1 MAELFKVLTLDEAR
15 AAITRHLPHK
25 RAGVLVPIIESLGRS
40 LAAEVRGVDDVPAFD
55 RSTVDG
61 YAVKAKD
68 TYGAS
73 DGMPSYLDVSGE
85 VLIGQV
91 PSGQVNVGHAWY
103 IATGGMLPAGADAV
117 VMVEYT
123 EELDSRTIGIN
134 RPVAPGENVIR
145 RGEDIAAGAIALPAG
160 HRIRPQD
167 LGLLSSIG
175 ITKVEVACK
184 TRVGIIS
191 TGDELINPAEKPSP
205 GQIRDINSYVLYGAV
220 VSSGGVPHLYGI
232 VPDDYEKMRDTLA
245 RALDDN
251 DMVLIS
257 GGSSVGTRD
266 IAFKVIDAA
275 GKPGVIFHGISVKPG
290 KPTAGAFIG
299 SKPLFGLPGHPASA
313 LVIFELLVAP
323 LLRDGVYPS
332 CAGDFAMEF
341 PVKAVIS
348 RSLHSAAGRED
359 YIRVKLSVNEGQLV
373 AEPVLGKSGLINTM
387 IKADGLARIPSG
399 KEGVEAG
406 ETVEIKLF

>member
-1 MAELFKVLTLDEAR
+1 MAELFKVLTLTEAR
-15 AAITRHLPHK
+15 AAIMRHMPVV
-25 RAGVLVPIIESLGRS
+25 RDGVKIPILESLGRC
-40 LAAEVRGVDDVPAFD
+40 LAAEVRAVDDVPAFN

-73 DGMPSYLDVSGE
+73 EGIPSYLDVSGE
-85 VLIGQV
+85 VLIGRV
-91 PSGQVNVGHAWY
+91 PSGQVNGGQTWY

-117 VMVEYT
+117 VMVEYA
-123 EELDSRTIGIN
+123 EELDSRTIGIY

-145 RGEDIAAGAIALPAG
+145 TGEDIAAGDIALPAG

-175 ITKVEVACK
+175 VTEVEVTRI

-191 TGDELINPAEKPSP
+191 TGDELISPLERPAP
-205 GQIRDINSYVLYGAV
+205 GEIRDINSYVLYGAV
-220 VSSGGVPHLYGI
+220 SASGGQPRLYGI
-232 VPDDYEKMRDTLA
+232 VPDNYDKLREILA
-245 RALDDN
+245 QALEEN

-257 GGSSVGTRD
+257 GGSSVGARD
-266 IAFKVIDAA
+266 VTFRVIESA

-299 SKPLFGLPGHPASA
+299 CKPIFGLPGHPASA
-313 LVIFELLVAP
+313 LVIFDVLVAP
-323 LLRDGVYPS
+323 LLRDGAYPATDEES
-332 CAGDFAMEF
+332 VLEF
-341 PVKAVIS
+341 PVKAVIT
-348 RSLHSAAGRED
+348 RNLHSAAGRKD
-359 YIRVKLSVNEGQLV
+359 YFRVKISSKDGQLF

-406 ETVEIKLF
+406 ETVDVKLF

>member
-1 MAELFKVLTLDEAR
+1 MAELFKVLTLAEAR
-15 AAITRHLPHK
+15 AAIMSHLPAEK
-25 RAGVLVPIIESLGRS
+25 TGIKVPILESLGCR
-40 LAAEVRGVDDVPAFD
+40 LTADVRAVDNVPAFN

-73 DGMPSYLDVSGE
+73 EGIPSYLDVSGE
-85 VLIGQV
+85 ALIGQV
-91 PSGQVNVGHAWY
+91 PAGRVDTGQTWY
-103 IATGGMLPAGADAV
+103 IATGAMIPAGADAV

-145 RGEDIAAGAIALPAG
+145 RGEDITAGDIALPAS

-175 ITKVEVACK
+175 VTEVEVTRI

-191 TGDELINPAEKPSP
+191 TGDELINPLEKPSP
-205 GQIRDINSYVLYGAV
+205 GEIRDINSYILYGAV
-220 VSSGGVPHLYGI
+220 LAAGGRPRLYGI
-232 VPDDYEKMRDTLA
+232 VPDDYDKLRKTLA
-245 RALDDN
+245 RALDEN

-257 GGSSVGTRD
+257 GGSSVGARD
-266 IAFKVIDAA
+266 VTFKVIDTA
-275 GKPGVIFHGISVKPG
+275 GKPGVVFHGISVKPG
-290 KPTAGAFIG
+290 KPTAGAVIG
-299 SKPLFGLPGHPASA
+299 GKPLFGLPGHPASA
-313 LVIFELLVAP
+313 LVIFDVLVAP
-323 LLRDGVYPS
+323 LLRDGAYPATEEES
-332 CAGDFAMEF
+332 ALEF
-341 PVKAVIS
+341 PVKAIIT
-348 RSLHSAAGRED
+348 RNLHSAAGRKD
-359 YIRVKLSVNEGQLV
+359 YFRVKVSSKGGQLF

-387 IKADGLARIPSG
+387 IKANGLAHIPAG

-406 ETVEIKLF
+406 EIVDVKLF